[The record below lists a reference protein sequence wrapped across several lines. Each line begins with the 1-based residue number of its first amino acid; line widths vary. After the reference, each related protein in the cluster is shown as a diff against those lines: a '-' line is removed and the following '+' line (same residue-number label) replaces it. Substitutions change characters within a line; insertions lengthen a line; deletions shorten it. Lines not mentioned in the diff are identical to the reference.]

1 MKIKSISKHVLAIVL
16 SLAVLASTLMLN
28 TFSAFATDEGT
39 GITYWSG
46 VAATIEEG
54 KEDPYAGGTGKAG
67 DPYLISTG
75 EQLAYLTTTC
85 DYDGTNGKYYKLT
98 NDIYLNDVTDPEWY
112 VNGTPKPWLF
122 QDDENKAFSGTLDGD
137 GHTIY
142 GLYINGDYYKAGL
155 FTAIGNT
162 VIKNLK
168 ISNSYVKSTKDNN
181 FASVAALAGSR
192 GAWGTLTISNCAI
205 DDDVQIIGQTG
216 CVGGFI
222 GYIPGKAG
230 ITTIENCYSGAKLTQ
245 VLHWHAAQCLVRE
258 FVAGRKDNASAN
270 LTIKNSYTTG
280 SNELAT
286 SNDTT
291 KPTFE
296 NCYTTYADSTEEGV
310 TVRTLAQMT
319 GAKAKVYMN
328 TFDFDNVWYTE
339 AGKTPQLR
347 FGKNEN
353 EKPNATE
360 LWKVWDGIVPEKLV
374 SDAQLWNKGNVPF
387 DGGSGTSGDPY
398 KISTP
403 WQLAYLCAY
412 TNWYIEGKYFELT
425 DDIYLNDVSND
436 AWMEA
441 ENNPHTWVLS
451 EDNSG
456 FRSSHLNGNGHT
468 IYGLYINK
476 EQSIGAGLFAKIT
489 GTSSI
494 ENLRISKSYVNNNR
508 NNNYSTSAALVGYLH
523 ENATMT
529 INNCVIEDSVQII
542 NASGCVGGFIG
553 NVGKNVTIT
562 INNCYSGAML
572 NQVGKW
578 LASQCLVRAFVGSRN
593 DVTGATYNISNS
605 YAASDC
611 DLIYSGT
618 NTVSFDKCYNTYA
631 DSTETAVTVMQK
643 SDMLSNGLTDV
654 LNVFPKLGNVNGDPN
669 ADVDICDLVI
679 LKKFELGMGVNIDIY
694 SSDVNN
700 DREINGM
707 DFAALQKYILTDA
720 TVFQ

>member
-85 DYDGTNGKYYKLT
+85 TYKNTNGKYYKLT
-98 NDIYLNDVTDPEWY
+98 NDIYLNDVTASDWY
-112 VNGTPKPWLF
+112 TNGTPNPWLF
-122 QDDENKAFSGTLDGD
+122 QNDEKNSFSGTLDGD

-142 GLYINGDYYKAGL
+142 GLYINGNYYKAGL

-168 ISNSYVKSTKDNN
+168 ISNSYVKSTRDNN

-222 GYIPGKAG
+222 GYIPGNAD

-245 VLHWHAAQCLVRE
+245 VLHWHAAECLVRE
-258 FVAGRKDNASAN
+258 FVAGRKDNASAK

-296 NCYTTYADSTEEGV
+296 KCYTTNADSTEAGV

-319 GAKAKVYMN
+319 GAKARVYMN
-328 TFDFDNVWYTE
+328 ALDFDNVWYTE

-347 FGKNEN
+347 AFVEN
-353 EKPNATE
+353 VPTEDTE
-360 LWKVWDGIVPEKLV
+360 LWKVWDGTVPDKRV
-374 SDAQLWNKGNVPF
+374 SDGTQLWVKENVPF

-441 ENNPHTWVLS
+441 GNNPHSWVFS
-451 EDNSG
+451 TNNNG
-456 FRSSHLNGNGHT
+456 FRSAHLNGNGHT
-468 IYGLYINK
+468 IYGLYVNK
-476 EQSIGAGLFAKIT
+476 PESFAALFGKIT

-494 ENLRISKSYVNNNR
+494 ENLRISKSYVNNTR
-508 NNNYSTSAALVGYLH
+508 NDNYSASAALVGYLH

-529 INNCVIEDSVQII
+529 ISNCVIDDSVKII

-553 NVGKNVTIT
+553 NLGNGAT
-562 INNCYSGAML
+562 INIDKCYSGAML
-572 NQVGKW
+572 NQIGDWNV
-578 LASQCLVRAFVGSRN
+578 SQCLVRAFVGSRN
-593 DVTGATYNISNS
+593 DVKGATYNISNS

-631 DSTETAVTVMQK
+631 DSTETAVTLIQK
-643 SDMLSNGLTDV
+643 SEMLSKGLTNV
-654 LNVFPKLGNVNGDPN
+654 LKVFPMLGNVNDDAN

-679 LKKFELGMGVNIDIY
+679 LKKFDLGREVNIDIY

>member
-28 TFSAFATDEGT
+28 TFSAFAEATTPDHPV
-39 GITYWSG
+39 WSG

-85 DYDGTNGKYYKLT
+85 TYKNTNGKYYKLT
-98 NDIYLNDVTDPEWY
+98 NDIYLNDVTASDWY
-112 VNGTPKPWLF
+112 TNGTPKPWLF
-122 QDDENKAFSGTLDGD
+122 QNDENNSFSGTLDGD

-168 ISNSYVKSTKDNN
+168 ISNSYVKSTRDHE
-181 FASVAALAGSR
+181 FASVAALAGFR

-222 GYIPGKAG
+222 GYIPGNAD

-245 VLHWHAAQCLVRE
+245 KYNWHAAKCLVRE
-258 FVAGRKDNASAN
+258 FVAGRKDNASAK

-319 GAKAKVYMN
+319 GAQALINMN
-328 TFDFDNVWYTE
+328 ALDFQNVWYT
-339 AGKTPQLR
+339 ADGKTPQLR
-347 FGKNEN
+347 FGNREIQ
-353 EKPNATE
+353 NATK
-360 LWKVWDGIVPEKLV
+360 LWKVWNGTVPSKPEGVADKE
-374 SDAQLWNKGNVPF
+374 LWVKENVPF

-403 WQLAYLCAY
+403 EQLAYLCAY

-436 AWMEA
+436 AWM
-441 ENNPHTWVLS
+441 
-451 EDNSG
+451 
-456 FRSSHLNGNGHT
+456 
-468 IYGLYINK
+468 
-476 EQSIGAGLFAKIT
+476 
-489 GTSSI
+489 
-494 ENLRISKSYVNNNR
+494 
-508 NNNYSTSAALVGYLH
+508 
-523 ENATMT
+523 
-529 INNCVIEDSVQII
+529 
-542 NASGCVGGFIG
+542 
-553 NVGKNVTIT
+553 
-562 INNCYSGAML
+562 
-572 NQVGKW
+572 
-578 LASQCLVRAFVGSRN
+578 
-593 DVTGATYNISNS
+593 
-605 YAASDC
+605 
-611 DLIYSGT
+611 
-618 NTVSFDKCYNTYA
+618 
-631 DSTETAVTVMQK
+631 
-643 SDMLSNGLTDV
+643 
-654 LNVFPKLGNVNGDPN
+654 
-669 ADVDICDLVI
+669 
-679 LKKFELGMGVNIDIY
+679 
-694 SSDVNN
+694 
-700 DREINGM
+700 
-707 DFAALQKYILTDA
+707 
-720 TVFQ
+720 